1 MRAKK
6 AGFDGVQIH
15 AAHGYLLSQFLSPFF
30 NKRKDA
36 YGGNIENR
44 ARLVLEIL
52 KNIRAS
58 VGHDFP
64 VLIKINSEDF
74 LDGGLTVDDMLH
86 VAAFLEQVDIDAIE
100 LSGGTA
106 YSGKRIQAR
115 IVKIDTKEKEVFY
128 RAAAKR
134 YKERIRVP
142 LMVVGGIRSYEVAE
156 RLVEKGMADY
166 ISMCRP
172 FIREPQLVNRWKQ
185 GDTSKAKCLSD
196 NLCFKPL
203 REGKGIYCVVEEK
216 QRD

>member
-1 MRAKK
+1 MKS
-6 AGFDGVQIH
+6 G
-15 AAHGYLLSQFLSPFF
+15 GYDIDFIIIYLIFLS
-30 NKRKDA
+30 RHLDE

-44 ARLVLEIL
+44 ARLVLEIIE
-52 KNIRAS
+52 NIRAS

-86 VAAFLEQVDIDAIE
+86 VAAFLEQVGIDAIE

-106 YSGKRIQAR
+106 YSGKRIPVR

-134 YKERIRVP
+134 YKERISVP

-156 RLVEKGMADY
+156 RLVEKGMSDY

-185 GDTSKAKCLSD
+185 GDTSKATCLSE
-196 NLCFKPL
+196 NLCFKPT
-203 REGKGIYCVVEEK
+203 R
-216 QRD
+216 